1 MTKIGKLDGEGTFP
15 GTRGNDKVA
24 PKAVTLAVQTSKFT
38 PGASLSL
45 SPGSA
50 GRRTSAGGFS
60 QIAVLDGADWV
71 NCRAMSQIDVFIAL
85 DRHRVTRD

>member
-50 GRRTSAGGFS
+50 GDAGDSAKSLSSTAPIGS
-60 QIAVLDGADWV
+60 TAA
-71 NCRAMSQIDVFIAL
+71 R
-85 DRHRVTRD
+85 